1 MRFIFNLPIIK
12 RVIPS
17 ILRRILKFTQQNE
30 KFWKIKD
37 INFFLNFSDPLDR
50 KIILLHE
57 YEKVQFNFLVK
68 KIKNFKPQYFLDI
81 GANSGYYSFFIA
93 KKFKKLKVLS
103 FEPNRIAYAKFEK
116 TLKKNK
122 KFQNRVVLNKFGLS
136 NKSGS
141 FKMISLFKDNY
152 AQPGGSSTLIDKK
165 KLSSKNYIFFNAKF
179 KVLDAFFKIKKKVL
193 AIKIDVEG
201 KEDLTLKGMSKLIN
215 NNKIVLQ
222 IEIFQRNYFKVNNL
236 LVKKGFKRVFKHEN
250 DYFYTKN
257 F

>member
-12 RVIPS
+12 RVVPS
-17 ILRRILKFTQQNE
+17 ILRRVLKFTQLNE

-50 KIILLHE
+50 KIILLNE

-68 KIKNFKPQYFLDI
+68 KIKNFKSQYFLDI

-93 KKFKKLKVLS
+93 KKFKKIKVLS
-103 FEPNRIAYAKFEK
+103 FEPNPTAYVKFEK

-122 KFQNRVVLNKFGLS
+122 KFKNRVILNKFGLG

-141 FKMISLFKDNY
+141 FKMVSLFKDNY
-152 AQPGGSSTLIDKK
+152 AQPGGSSLAAKNKK
-165 KLSSKNYIFFNAKF
+165 NSKNLFFFTAKF
-179 KVLDAFFKIKKKVL
+179 KALDAFFKIRKKAL
-193 AIKIDVEG
+193 ALKIDVEG
-201 KEDLTLKGMSKLIN
+201 NEDLTLKGMSKLID
-215 NNKIVLQ
+215 NNKIILQ
-222 IEIFQRNYFKVNNL
+222 IEIFKENYFKINNF
-236 LVKKGFKRVFKHEN
+236 LVRKGFKKIFKHEN
-250 DYFYTKN
+250 DHFYIKN

>member
-12 RVIPS
+12 RVVPS
-17 ILRRILKFTQQNE
+17 ILRRVLKFTQLNE

-103 FEPNRIAYAKFEK
+103 FEPNRTAYVKFEK

-122 KFQNRVVLNKFGLS
+122 KFKNRVILNKFGLS
-136 NKSGS
+136 DKSGS
-141 FKMISLFKDNY
+141 FKMVSLFKDNY
-152 AQPGGSSTLIDKK
+152 AQPGGSKLAAKNKK
-165 KLSSKNYIFFNAKF
+165 GSKNLFFFTAKF
-179 KVLDAFFKIKKKVL
+179 KKLDAFFKIRKKVL
-193 AIKIDVEG
+193 ALKIDVEG
-201 KEDLTLKGMSKLIN
+201 NEDLTLKGMNKLIN

-222 IEIFQRNYFKVNNL
+222 IEIFKENYFKINKF
-236 LVKKGFKRVFKHEN
+236 LVKKGFKKIFKYEN

>member
-50 KIILLHE
+50 KIILYNE

-68 KIKNFKPQYFLDI
+68 KIKNLKPQYFLDI

-103 FEPNRIAYAKFEK
+103 FEPNRIAYTKFEK

-122 KFQNRVVLNKFGLS
+122 KFQNRIVLNKFGLS

-141 FKMISLFKDNY
+141 FKMMSLFKDNY
-152 AQPGGSSTLIDKK
+152 AQPGGSTLIERK
-165 KLSSKNYIFFNAKF
+165 KLISKKFFIFSAKF
-179 KVLDAFFKIKKKVL
+179 KVLDAFFKIKKKIL

-201 KEDLTLKGMSKLIN
+201 KEDLTLKGMTKLIS
-215 NNKIVLQ
+215 NNKILLQ
-222 IEIFQRNYFKVNNL
+222 IEIYKKNYFKINNL
-236 LVKKGFKRVFKHEN
+236 LIKKGFKRVFKYEN
-250 DYFYTKN
+250 DYFYIKN